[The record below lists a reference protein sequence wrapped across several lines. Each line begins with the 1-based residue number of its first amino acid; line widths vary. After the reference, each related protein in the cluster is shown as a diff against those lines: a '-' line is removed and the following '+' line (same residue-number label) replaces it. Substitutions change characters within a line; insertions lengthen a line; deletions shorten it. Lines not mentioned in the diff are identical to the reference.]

1 MSVSVCVRAS
11 VRARVCVHNTEDSF
25 DNNQQKHFN
34 KLSAIPMDNF
44 IHFSKYPVWQQT
56 IGNCQNN
63 EFCRRLNAMNG
74 EAGVNVFDKYIYK
87 CVYAVQ
93 AIIRFVWLYPLNC
106 FRWFTCQSWSH
117 RKFISVGLLT
127 FLHILIFDV
136 RMIYAWKIW
145 LHSVLLGLYITHN
158 YLHYSMVSESADGIL
173 KIFQWRKKY
182 FLFWMKI
189 TSSIRSLLKFTSV
202 NQHKAWLNTIKWNC
216 KTFV

>member
-1 MSVSVCVRAS
+1 MNFAGDWTQWMERLVS
-11 VRARVCVHNTEDSF
+11 
-25 DNNQQKHFN
+25 
-34 KLSAIPMDNF
+34 M
-44 IHFSKYPVWQQT
+44 FST
-56 IGNCQNN
+56 NI
-63 EFCRRLNAMNG
+63 
-74 EAGVNVFDKYIYK
+74 YIYK

-173 KIFQWRKKY
+173 KIFQWRKKF
-182 FLFWMKI
+182 FLLRMKI
-189 TSSIRSLLKFTSV
+189 RSSQFEVYWSLPRWINTKFD
-202 NQHKAWLNTIKWNC
+202 
-216 KTFV
+216 